1 MLRAISVIALLVAA
15 SAAAAQPDYYRVV
28 DVASDDTL
36 NVRDVTHTRTT
47 ELETL
52 CTVSKVKLLFIKQI
66 AHVFQPTTTI
76 SDTHLSLAILLHLLL
91 SNIKT
96 RW

>member
-1 MLRAISVIALLVAA
+1 MYVRVI
-15 SAAAAQPDYYRVV
+15 DRH
-28 DVASDDTL
+28 DTL

-52 CTVSKVKLLFIKQI
+52 CTVSKVKLLFVKQI

-76 SDTHLSLAILLHLLL
+76 SDTHLSLAVLLHLLF

-96 RW
+96 LSVIKEAWW